1 MKVTCDVSFLA
12 AVTNC
17 HGLGG
22 LKQQEII
29 LQYLI
34 SKVQNQLYQ
43 FQIKMTTGL
52 QFLLGPSGDL
62 GLFW

>member
-1 MKVTCDVSFLA
+1 MMVTSDVSFLA

-34 SKVQNQLYQ
+34 AKVQNQLYQ
-43 FQIKMTTGL
+43 F
-52 QFLLGPSGDL
+52 
-62 GLFW
+62 

>member
-1 MKVTCDVSFLA
+1 MMVTSDVSFLT

-34 SKVQNQLYQ
+34 AKVQNQLYQ
-43 FQIKMTTGL
+43 F
-52 QFLLGPSGDL
+52 
-62 GLFW
+62 